1 MLQTYGSHPELG
13 LGMPEV
19 RETAGV
25 LAAFALPR
33 PGVNNVQGY
42 REAAECVIVSAKDL
56 MSWRCCACGQWSR
69 S

>member
-56 MSWRCCACGQWSR
+56 MS
-69 S
+69 